1 MTDGLNMISRF
12 NNHLTDVYCMKRDD
26 VEALATLDSH
36 TLPEELPEASYEQQ
50 AAFFEETKH
59 FLDERYGSLR

>member
-1 MTDGLNMISRF
+1 
-12 NNHLTDVYCMKRDD
+12 MKRDD